1 MKEKSLRLRTMA
13 FIVAIALFFSVFL
26 VELFRVQVVNAGEYS
41 TDGVALNSVDSTIE
55 AARGEILDCNGVPL
69 VTNEQVN
76 TIVLNASYFP
86 PTSEQERR
94 NEILAAL
101 IALCEEHGV
110 EWNDDLPLEFDANGN
125 IQYKENADSDIAF
138 LKSRDVLHLNSYATA
153 QNCFDAL
160 VEKFELQDYDPQ
172 TARKI
177 GSVCY
182 SLKRISFSA
191 VNPFT
196 FADEVSTEVAA
207 IIKENSATY
216 VGVDIEVTTRRSY
229 TDGTIA
235 PHIIGVTGSLDAEEY
250 AALSEEYE
258 TASADESLTDA
269 ERQTLSL
276 RAYAMDDTIGKF
288 GIESAME
295 DYLRGTNGVMTT
307 TTDADGNKTSE
318 ITTAPEAG
326 NAVILTID
334 SGLQKQV
341 QDALAAFVEEYRDKE
356 SIPAVGSAVV
366 IDVKTGGVLACAT
379 YPSYDLSTYYDNY
392 AALAADTDS
401 PLWNRALLSTYAPGS
416 TMKPAIAVAGLEEG
430 VITETSTFRCTRYY
444 TYFTDTVFRC
454 TGYHGSID
462 VKEALNQ
469 SCNIFF
475 YETGR
480 LLGIERMNEYCSRFG
495 LGQKT
500 GVEVGESTGVLASIE
515 YRESHG
521 GTWYPGD
528 TVQAAIGQSDNL
540 FTPIQLANYAAALAT
555 GTRYQAHFVKS
566 IKTAD
571 YSETILENTGT
582 LAQELNVSD
591 NTLRI
596 VREGMRRYG
605 ARVSALRNLPV
616 AVAAKSG
623 TAESKAKVDGDIVEG
638 LNGFMISFAPYED
651 PEIAVAVAIENLNS
665 GTATA
670 TLVAQIYEAYFAAE
684 TQLDTE
690 QGYNS
695 VLG

>member
-1 MKEKSLRLRTMA
+1 MKRILSILVLALFVSGIVFAGGSSEKQELTADGKPVYVFKVAQVANATTIQKEAMNIFLDYIDENSNGQIRIERYLNGELAQSVEDTLALLSSGAIQCACDADMSLSWVAPEWISYTSVPFCFREKDHMMA
-13 FIVAIALFFSVFL
+13 FFS
-26 VELFRVQVVNAGEYS
+26 
-41 TDGVALNSVDSTIE
+41 
-55 AARGEILDCNGVPL
+55 
-69 VTNEQVN
+69 
-76 TIVLNASYFP
+76 
-86 PTSEQERR
+86 
-94 NEILAAL
+94 
-101 IALCEEHGV
+101 
-110 EWNDDLPLEFDANGN
+110 
-125 IQYKENADSDIAF
+125 SDIADEMNEKLADF
-138 LKSRDVLHLNSYATA
+138 GLEHRLGIGIA
-153 QNCFDAL
+153 DA
-160 VEKFELQDYDPQ
+160 
-172 TARKI
+172 
-177 GSVCY
+177 
-182 SLKRISFSA
+182 
-191 VNPFT
+191 
-196 FADEVSTEVAA
+196 
-207 IIKENSATY
+207 
-216 VGVDIEVTTRRSY
+216 
-229 TDGTIA
+229 
-235 PHIIGVTGSLDAEEY
+235 
-250 AALSEEYE
+250 
-258 TASADESLTDA
+258 
-269 ERQTLSL
+269 
-276 RAYAMDDTIGKF
+276 
-288 GIESAME
+288 
-295 DYLRGTNGVMTT
+295 
-307 TTDADGNKTSE
+307 
-318 ITTAPEAG
+318 
-326 NAVILTID
+326 
-334 SGLQKQV
+334 LQKQV

-605 ARVSALRNLPV
+605 ARISALRNLPV